1 MANPDLY
8 IVGICG
14 GSGSGKTSFIKDLA
28 RVLPPGAVSIITQ
41 DNYYKPVEEQQRDGN
56 GEVNF
61 DLPGAIDR
69 DSLFEDISTLLSGRS
84 IFRSEYTFNNIG
96 QEADLIEVHPTP
108 VLIIEGLFVL
118 YFEELRERM
127 DLKIFLDVPEQTKL
141 ERRVKRDAEERGYS
155 RETVMYQWENHV
167 MPSFREYLEPYSKEC
182 DLIVSNRTSYDKGLL
197 VLRDH
202 IKSKLR
208 ILEEHTIQSL

>member
-28 RVLPPGAVSIITQ
+28 KVLPPGAVSIITQ
-41 DNYYKPVEEQQRDGN
+41 DNYYKPLEAQHRDDN

-61 DLPGAIDR
+61 DLPTAIDR
-69 DSLFEDISTLLSGRS
+69 DGLHEDISNLLNGRS
-84 IFRSEYTFNNIG
+84 IFRSEYTFNNNG
-96 QEADLIEVHPTP
+96 KEAELIEVHPTP
-108 VLIIEGLFVL
+108 VLIVEGLFVL
-118 YFEELRERM
+118 HFEELSERM
-127 DLKIFLDVPEQTKL
+127 DLKVFLDVPEQTKL

-155 RETVMYQWENHV
+155 KETVLYQWENHV
-167 MPSFREYLEPYSKEC
+167 MPSFRQYLEPYSKEC
-182 DLIVSNRTSYDKGLL
+182 DLIISNRTSYDRGLL

-208 ILEEHTIQSL
+208 VLEELSLQSL